1 MNIPDLDGE
10 DGQLVVR
17 CNCRNFHNANQL
29 IFDIDASKI
38 LIIHEAYK
46 SPSFSI
52 NNNIYG
58 QFYVKEG
65 PHFQFCHPSS
75 QILIKFCSNFPTNKK
90 QK

>member
-38 LIIHEAYK
+38 LIINEAYK

-52 NNNIYG
+52 NNNI
-58 QFYVKEG
+58 
-65 PHFQFCHPSS
+65 
-75 QILIKFCSNFPTNKK
+75 
-90 QK
+90 